1 MKNPRI
7 IRKYPNRRLYD
18 TEESRYITLADVREL
33 VVRRVPFAVIDKRS
47 DEDITRS
54 ILLQVISDQEQ
65 NGHAVLSAAFLSR
78 IIRSYDSIAP
88 NLIAEHLE
96 GSLKS
101 LMDGGDPAPG
111 ADEFGP
117 YSAANARRDDDL
129 ETRSAEGPGTA
140 G

>member
-18 TEESRYITLADVREL
+18 TEESRYITLNDVRDL

-47 DEDITRS
+47 DDDITRS

-96 GSLKS
+96 DSLKS
-101 LMDGGDPAPG
+101 LVDGDTAGG

-129 ETRSAEGPGTA
+129 EPRSAEGPGTA